1 MNGGAF
7 EVRYRLGAINAT
19 NPPFAVRYAEI
30 GPWQPELDRES
41 LARVDAT
48 RSGVLPRSFQHGT
61 ILFTAIELRDTHL
74 ACTLRLGARRWELP

>member
-1 MNGGAF
+1 
-7 EVRYRLGAINAT
+7 VHYRLGAPNAT

-30 GPWQPELDRES
+30 GPWQPEMDRES

-48 RSGVLPRSFQHGT
+48 RAGVLPRSFQRGA
-61 ILFTAIELRDTHL
+61 ILFTAIELRDPHL